1 MTKKDFIAVA
11 DCTPDELRHILDVS
25 KHLKRQLQENGR
37 NDPILAG
44 KSLAMI
50 FEKPSLRTR
59 VSFAAGMIQLGGSSL
74 MLRGEEMGWGHREE
88 IKDVARVI
96 ASMCDGIMAR
106 TFEHEKVIELAKWAK
121 VPVVNGL
128 TDYNHPCQ
136 AMADILTIEEHFG
149 KLAGLTMAFVGDGN
163 NVTRSLASACGK
175 FGMRFVLASPA
186 GYELPQGDIDRIMS
200 HVPSLDF
207 VLTRDPVEAVREA
220 DVIVTDTWVSMGQE
234 AEKAR
239 RVKDFAGF
247 AVDDRLLAN
256 APKQAVV
263 LHCLPAYRGYEIS
276 DAVMESPRALVFQE
290 AENRLHAQKGI
301 LAVLMGGM

>member
-1 MTKKDFIAVA
+1 VKDFIAVA
-11 DCTPDELRHILDVS
+11 DHTPEKLRHFLDVA
-25 KHLKRQLQENGR
+25 KRLKKQLKETGK

-59 VSFAAGMIQLGGSSL
+59 VSFSTAMIQLGGSSL

-88 IKDVARVI
+88 VRDVARVI

-106 TFEHEKVIELAKWAK
+106 TFEHEKVLELAKWAK
-121 VPVVNGL
+121 VPVINGL

-136 AMADILTIEEHFG
+136 AMADILTVEEHFG

-186 GYELPQGDIDRIMS
+186 GYELPQSDIDRIMS
-200 HVPSLDF
+200 QVPTLDF
-207 VLTRDPVEAVREA
+207 VTVHDPVEAVREA

-239 RVKDFAGF
+239 RLQDFAGF
-247 AVDDRLLAN
+247 AVDDKLLSH
-256 APKQAVV
+256 APKHAVV

-290 AENRLHAQKGI
+290 AENRLHAQKAI